1 MVKGATHEDGKFDS
15 KPYTPT
21 TLSEQKGAKSSWELS
36 PTVHLTSVD
45 ALLAYYYLTIH
56 TF

>member
-21 TLSEQKGAKSSWELS
+21 TLSEQKGAKSSWELL